1 MIRHNNIMTNKLTN
15 GRARR
20 VRKTVTYID
29 NLKED
34 SGLAN
39 INEMR
44 TMMFDRDGARARN
57 KYTMKLSIATH
68 FQRKFT

>member
-1 MIRHNNIMTNKLTN
+1 MTHKLTN

-20 VRKTVTYID
+20 GRKTVTYID

-34 SGLAN
+34 SGLVK

-44 TMMFDRDGARARN
+44 TMCLTEMERE
-57 KYTMKLSIATH
+57 LEISI
-68 FQRKFT
+68 

>member
-1 MIRHNNIMTNKLTN
+1 MTHKLTN

-20 VRKTVTYID
+20 GRKTVTYID

-34 SGLAN
+34 SGLVK

-57 KYTMKLSIATH
+57 KYIMKLSITTH